1 MKNLLR
7 YASKIA
13 TTMPL
18 AVVLMSVVSSS
29 AIAQFTTAAASQGN
43 QNNTNNMATGSQ
55 AVQSYSNMGDTSVGR
70 MGSYGGS
77 LQASHSAYQAPY
89 STNSAGLPSAQ
100 FTYGFN
106 SHPFPSLGS
115 VKATGG
121 QYLPSTSTA
130 SNDLNIVNNSNYLLS
145 GGSLGIPVNIP
156 PLVPLVNN
164 AVINSTQALQGL
176 NTLFGQ

>member
-18 AVVLMSVVSSS
+18 AVVLMSVVTSS
-29 AIAQFTTAAASQGN
+29 AMAQFTTAAASQGN

-55 AVQSYSNMGDTSVGR
+55 AIQSYSNMGDTSVGR

-77 LQASHSAYQAPY
+77 LQTTRWAAQAPY
-89 STNSAGLPSAQ
+89 STNSAGLPSGS
-100 FTYGFN
+100 FNYGFRGTAF
-106 SHPFPSLGS
+106 SGLGS
-115 VKATGG
+115 AATGG
-121 QYLPSTSTA
+121 QYLPTTSSA

-145 GGSLGIPVNIP
+145 TGSSLGIPINVP

-164 AVINSTQALQGL
+164 ALVNPTQAVQALQGL
-176 NTLFGQ
+176 FGQ